1 MFVIEAQLIFVK
13 ILVIKFV
20 IIMYLIPSCPFDV
33 NVLSFL
39 PSKKHEKLGTD
50 YLFGKLLANF

>member
-20 IIMYLIPSCPFDV
+20 IIMYLPSCPFDV

-50 YLFGKLLANF
+50 YLFGKL